1 MKLQGVRVL
10 DLSQFMPGPYLAM
23 VLADHGAE
31 VIKVEKPGEGDPA
44 RHIGPIDEGESA
56 FFRNLNRGKSSI
68 ALNLKDADDRAVLL
82 KLIEKADVVV
92 ESFRP
97 GVVDRLG
104 IGYGDASAIN
114 PRIVYCSI
122 SAFGQDGPYAGRPAH
137 DLAVEG
143 LGGLLSMQ
151 DGGTDRLELPALAFS
166 DIASALNG
174 VAAVAMA
181 LFARERTGRGDHI
194 DISLHESLIGST
206 LNICSPVLLGD
217 RMATATPAPQRENSP
232 FYNAYHTADRRRIVL
247 AGQGTGAVA
256 ALLEALD
263 RPDLIA
269 VARGR
274 GEQAPVF
281 AVLDETFARLTLEEA
296 GALLTRLDIS
306 WSPMNSLAEA
316 FDDPH
321 LAARGFIVEDE
332 RGRRHLGTPIRF
344 REAPAQLDLRVPGLD
359 EHATWIRK
367 LAED

>member
-23 VLADHGAE
+23 ILADHGAE
-31 VIKVEKPGEGDPA
+31 VIKVEKPGQGDPA
-44 RHIGPIDEGESA
+44 RHIGPIDEGESV

-68 ALNLKDADDRAVLL
+68 ALDLKDKGDHAVLL
-82 KLIEKADVVV
+82 KLIAKADVVV
-92 ESFRP
+92 EAFRP

-104 IGYGDASAIN
+104 IGYGQASAIN

-122 SAFGQDGPYAGRPAH
+122 SAYGQDGPYAGRPAH

-143 LGGLLSMQ
+143 LGGLLSMK
-151 DGGTDRLELPALAFS
+151 DGGAGRLELPALAFS
-166 DIASALNG
+166 DVASALNG

-206 LNICSPVLLGD
+206 LNICSPVLLGEH
-217 RMATATPAPQRENSP
+217 MAAATPAPQRENSP
-232 FYNAYHTADRRRIVL
+232 FYNAYATADGRRIVL
-247 AGQGTGAVA
+247 AGQGAEVIA
-256 ALLEALD
+256 ALLQTLG

-269 VARGR
+269 VARSR
-274 GEQAPVF
+274 GDQTPVF
-281 AVLDETFARLTLEEA
+281 ALLDETFARLTLDEA

-316 FDDPH
+316 FGDSH
-321 LAARGFIVEDE
+321 LAARGFLAEDE

-344 REAPAQLDLRVPGLD
+344 REEPAELDLRVPRLD
-359 EHATWIRK
+359 EHAAEIRK